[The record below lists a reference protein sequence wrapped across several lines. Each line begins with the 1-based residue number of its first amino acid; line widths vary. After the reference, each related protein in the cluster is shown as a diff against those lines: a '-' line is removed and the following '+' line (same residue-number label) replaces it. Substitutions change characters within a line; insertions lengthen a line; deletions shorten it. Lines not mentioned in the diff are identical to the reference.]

1 MVGGWRCCWCFRN
14 IVLPLS
20 ETSIF
25 ASENGH
31 IPIKETCHR
40 LPTIHPFSWGRVFI
54 SGRALD
60 MVNTHPNGKFEKSS
74 AAKDVH
80 RPTLKGGVWGDSFPG
95 FPKKK
100 SWCFP
105 INFGKSHFAVRTK
118 LSFHQILDDDSLFF
132 FEDWWKNVGATS
144 WCFNNIVPS
153 TELPWKNGES
163 LDCNVGGIL
172 RFLVLIS
179 LGDFELIHP
188 AENLHA

>member
-1 MVGGWRCCWCFRN
+1 MVGGWRYCWCFRN

-132 FEDWWKNVGATS
+132 SKIDEKMSVPHLDASTISFHQQSSHGKTENRLIATL
-144 WCFNNIVPS
+144 
-153 TELPWKNGES
+153 EES
-163 LDCNVGGIL
+163 SG
-172 RFLVLIS
+172 FWYW
-179 LGDFELIHP
+179 FP
-188 AENLHA
+188 